1 MQWAVDG
8 ESYSEDRLLEV
19 TETAATIPELANGA
33 LYRVRVA
40 AIRVA
45 AVDFAE
51 PELWAEATGVPAVA
65 PGAPR
70 GLVVAAGDRQL
81 MLSWVA
87 GESGGLPAIEHR
99 VQWRSGGQAF
109 SEDRQLVIGGDT
121 SATVTSLVN
130 GALYRVRVAAVSDAG
145 VSDWSFQASG
155 RPATL
160 PGAPGGLGAVR
171 DSQSLVLSWD
181 RPADDGG
188 AASLSYVVQWR
199 SGGQSFSAARE
210 LEAAGTSATVPGLVN
225 GTAYWVRVAAVNDVG
240 AGAWSTEASGTPA
253 SAPGAPRELV
263 VTPGDGR
270 LALRWRPPED
280 TGGAAVT
287 YEVQWRSGSQQYSS
301 AHSQATG
308 AAAAE
313 VTGLA
318 NGTAYD
324 VRVTADSSAGA
335 GGSAEATNVVP
346 RTTPS
351 APRRMEATAGDGQLA
366 LRWQPPSSDGGD
378 RVTGYIIQ
386 WRAGGEDYD
395 TTR

>member
-1 MQWAVDG
+1 MVERGDHQLVLSWEPPADPGGPGPGGFSAPESYVVQWAVGG

-121 SATVTSLVN
+121 SAAITGLAN

-145 VSDWSFQASG
+145 VSDWSTASG

-199 SGGQSFSAARE
+199 SGGQSFSPARE
-210 LEAAGTSATVPGLVN
+210 LEAAGTSPPRSPGWPTAPPTMCGSPRTVPR
-225 GTAYWVRVAAVNDVG
+225 AQ
-240 AGAWSTEASGTPA
+240 
-253 SAPGAPRELV
+253 GAPR
-263 VTPGDGR
+263 
-270 LALRWRPPED
+270 RPP
-280 TGGAAVT
+280 TSFPA
-287 YEVQWRSGSQQYSS
+287 
-301 AHSQATG
+301 
-308 AAAAE
+308 
-313 VTGLA
+313 
-318 NGTAYD
+318 
-324 VRVTADSSAGA
+324 
-335 GGSAEATNVVP
+335 P
-346 RTTPS
+346 
-351 APRRMEATAGDGQLA
+351 PRRRRGA
-366 LRWQPPSSDGGD
+366 
-378 RVTGYIIQ
+378 
-386 WRAGGEDYD
+386 
-395 TTR
+395 